1 MDNGEEHA
9 PGNTVQDKI
18 LRLIAELCPGAAGE
32 VLLPQLHQLLEVER
46 RQRLTVERLYSAFIA
61 LLLDALA
68 LSLEEDDPLFLQAR
82 AIRTRLTPPLSEAE
96 LLALRLQVEEM
107 ADQVTTSEYFTRE
120 RVEEV
125 IEPLQRLFTETGL
138 SPSAPLLSP
147 DSMAEAIQLATAR
160 LAVAL
165 EEAVAQGEEFTTF
178 LEVEYQALEGVKQEG
193 DLEARRRRLQEELAK
208 ILRGQQRLNR
218 HFDQIQRYLAQ
229 LEADRENFAAELS
242 RMIELSL
249 TDELTGLPN
258 RRAFLQRLQDEA
270 ARAHRYGTPLA
281 LAIIDIDHFK
291 LINDQYG
298 HAAGDAVLH
307 EYARHVLSVFRH
319 HDMVA
324 RYGGEE
330 FAVLFPGTFL
340 EGVIQALEKAQ
351 RRVRGHRVKIG
362 EEGAVVLPPFSA
374 GVALLQPGES
384 GQDLIQRADQALYRA
399 KREGRDRICT
409 AEDQTETPE

>member
-9 PGNTVQDKI
+9 PGNTVRDKI
-18 LRLIAELCPGAAGE
+18 LRLVAELCPGDVGE

-46 RQRLTVERLYSAFIA
+46 RERLAVERLYSAFIA
-61 LLLDALA
+61 LLLDALT
-68 LSLEEDDPLFLQAR
+68 LSLDEDDPLFLQAR
-82 AIRTRLTPPLSEAE
+82 VIRARLTPPLSEAE
-96 LLALRLQVEEM
+96 LLALRLQVEEV
-107 ADQVTTSEYFTRE
+107 ADRITTSESFARE

-125 IEPLQRLFTETGL
+125 IEPLQRLFTDTGL
-138 SPSAPLLSP
+138 SPTTPLLSP
-147 DSMAEAIQLATAR
+147 DGMAEAIQLATAR

-165 EEAVAQGEEFTTF
+165 EEAVAQGEEFTAF
-178 LEVEYQALEGVKQEG
+178 LEVECQALERICRDDELDQQ
-193 DLEARRRRLQEELAK
+193 RRRLQGELAK

-218 HFDQIQRYLAQ
+218 YFDQIQRYLAQ
-229 LEADRENFAAELS
+229 LEADRESFAAELS

-270 ARAHRYGTPLA
+270 ARAHRYATPLA

-291 LINDQYG
+291 PINDRHG
-298 HAAGDAVLH
+298 HAAGDAVLRA
-307 EYARHVLSVFRH
+307 YARHVLSVFRH
-319 HDMVA
+319 HDLVA

-330 FAVLFPGTFL
+330 FAVLFPGTPL
-340 EGVIQALEKAQ
+340 EGVIQALEKAR
-351 RRVRGHRVKIG
+351 RRVRDHSLRVG
-362 EEGAVVLPPFSA
+362 EEMISLPPFSA
-374 GVALLQPGES
+374 GVALLHPGES

-409 AEDQTETPE
+409 AEGQAQSSE